1 MKIINKEDNEYSE
14 LLKEI
19 PNAPNTLYTVGNLNN
34 LKEKCIAV
42 VGSRNMTEYGKNI
55 TKEIVKDLT
64 KAGICIVSGMA
75 TGIDT
80 VAHTTCLDN
89 GGKTIA
95 VLGSGLNKIFPPEN
109 LNLFKRIVNNNGL
122 VITEYPENQIAQKQF
137 FAIRNRIISGLCL
150 ATLVIEATYRSGT
163 SITAQ
168 FALKQGR
175 KLLCI
180 PNSIGNKNSA
190 GILNWLKKGAKL
202 VTNANEILQEIGVES
217 EDYNIDEMQYLAK
230 QKNINEI
237 ELEKLKNE
245 EEIIKKIYYYIKQ
258 NGETN
263 AELLCNKFKTEIYK
277 INVYL
282 SILELKGLI
291 KNTHGISYNI
301 SENLYV

>member
-1 MKIINKEDNEYSE
+1 MKIINKDDKEYPE
-14 LLKEI
+14 QLRAIK
-19 PNAPNTLYTVGNLNN
+19 NAPNTLYTLGDINN
-34 LKEKCIAV
+34 FKENCIAV
-42 VGSRNMTEYGKNI
+42 VGSRSMTEYGKNV

-64 KAGICIVSGMA
+64 RAGVCIVSGMA

-95 VLGSGLNKIFPPEN
+95 VLGSGLNRIFPPEN
-109 LNLFKRIVNNNGL
+109 TNLFNRIVNNNGL

-137 FAIRNRIISGLCL
+137 FAIRNRIISGLSL

-168 FALKQGR
+168 FALKQNR

-202 VTNANEILQEIGVES
+202 VTNADEILQEVGLKS
-217 EDYNIDEMQYLAK
+217 SNYNTENTKYLNK
-230 QKNINEI
+230 QREINEI
-237 ELEKLKNE
+237 EFENLKGE
-245 EEIIKKIYYYIKQ
+245 PKITKQIYYYIKEI
-258 NGETN
+258 GETN
-263 AELLCNKFKTEIYK
+263 SEIISNKF
-277 INVYL
+277 N
-282 SILELKGLI
+282 
-291 KNTHGISYNI
+291 
-301 SENLYV
+301 

>member
-1 MKIINKEDNEYSE
+1 MH
-14 LLKEI
+14 L
-19 PNAPNTLYTVGNLNN
+19 
-34 LKEKCIAV
+34 
-42 VGSRNMTEYGKNI
+42 TEYGKNV

-109 LNLFKRIVNNNGL
+109 TSLFKRIVNNNGL

-168 FALKQGR
+168 FTLKQGR

-217 EDYNIDEMQYLAK
+217 KNYNVDEMQYLVK

-237 ELEKLKNE
+237 EFEKLKNE
-245 EEIIKKIYYYIKQ
+245 EEITKKIYYYIKQ

-263 AELLCNKFKTEIYK
+263 AELLCNKFNIEIYK

-282 SILELKGLI
+282 SILELKGLV
-291 KNTHGISYNI
+291 KNTHGINYNV
-301 SENLYV
+301 SESLYV